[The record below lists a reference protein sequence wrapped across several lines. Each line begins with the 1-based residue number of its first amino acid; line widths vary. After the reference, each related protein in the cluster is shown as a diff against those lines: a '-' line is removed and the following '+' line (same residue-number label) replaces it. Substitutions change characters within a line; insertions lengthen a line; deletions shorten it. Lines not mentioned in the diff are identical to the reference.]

1 MRSAGK
7 IFLSLLLFTFGQ
19 MAQAGERLEML
30 LKQPNLEERI
40 TIFLQGEQAKIV
52 STGNANAVVLFN
64 ATSKQLRLLDHQQ
77 KSVTKVDQATIE
89 QVASLAEGVGE
100 IARSQGGV
108 LGDLFK
114 TFGLDNA
121 MGEKAVIEH
130 QAVPGEHQYSGVSC
144 AMQQV
149 SKDGQPV
156 TQLCLTE
163 ALKLGPAEKNT
174 LHTLLR
180 FGQLLVQKGQLVLDQ
195 FNLSIPQLPTEA
207 IKGVP
212 IYVKNIPDGTVATL
226 VGLKQ
231 IDIPAGQFA
240 VPAGYSETV
249 FGF

>member
-1 MRSAGK
+1 MRSLAN
-7 IFLSLLLFTFGQ
+7 ISLTLFLLTLGQ
-19 MAQAGERLEML
+19 FVQAGERLEML
-30 LKQPNLEERI
+30 VKQPNLEERI
-40 TIFLQGEQAKIV
+40 TIYLQGEQAKIV
-52 STGNANAVVLFN
+52 STGNTNAAVLFN
-64 ATSKQLRLLDHQQ
+64 AGSKQLRLINHQQ
-77 KSVTKVDQATIE
+77 KSVTKVDHATIE
-89 QVASLAEGVGE
+89 QFASLAEGVGE

-108 LGDLFK
+108 LGDLLK

-130 QAVPGEHQYSGVSC
+130 QAMAGEHQYSGVNC

-163 ALKLGPAEKNT
+163 ALNLGAAEKNT

-180 FGQLLVQKGQLVLDQ
+180 FGQLLVQKGQRVLEQ
-195 FNLSIPQLPTEA
+195 FNISIPQLPTEA

-212 IYVKNIPDGTVATL
+212 IYVKNIQNDTVATL

-231 IDIPAGQFA
+231 IDIPAGQFV
-240 VPAGYSETV
+240 VPAGYRETV